1 MVTLLI
7 CENDV
12 EAHLMKGTL
21 ESEGIQAYIANEY
34 LNSIIPGYTNIG
46 GIGMKL
52 MVDEEDLEK
61 ASEVLMAYFPRLAP
75 GAKLTCPNCGSEQLT
90 VGHDNDSV
98 QKIAFGV
105 PSLMTATPMN
115 NIHGELQCTQCGKI
129 F

>member
-21 ESEGIQAYIANEY
+21 ESEGIHAYIANEY
-34 LNSIIPGYTNIG
+34 LNTIIPGYTNIG

-52 MVDEEDLEK
+52 MVDDADIEK
-61 ASEVLMAYFPRLAP
+61 AKVILTAYFPRLTP
-75 GAKLTCPNCGSEQLT
+75 GVKLVCPNCGSEELT
-90 VGHDNDSV
+90 VGHNNDSV

-105 PSLMTATPMN
+105 LSLITATPMN
-115 NIHGELQCTQCGKI
+115 NIRGELQCTQCGKI